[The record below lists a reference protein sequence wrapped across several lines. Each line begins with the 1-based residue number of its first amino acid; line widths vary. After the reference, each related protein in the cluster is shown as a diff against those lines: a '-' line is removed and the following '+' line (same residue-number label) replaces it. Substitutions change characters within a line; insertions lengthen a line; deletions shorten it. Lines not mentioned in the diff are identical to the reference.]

1 MVTSK
6 KAFDAVK
13 RAADRITSERLA
25 AFVKSLEGNLPS
37 VNGQIQW
44 DYISGKEFPA
54 STIDNWLRRAQD
66 HGRLD
71 GVSLN
76 RVAFELWK
84 RLEEL
89 GAIITKHD
97 TCMIV
102 PAPDIESKLARA
114 VEKEFAKGK

>member
-1 MVTSK
+1 MATSK
-6 KAFDAVK
+6 KAFEAVK

-37 VNGQIQW
+37 ANGKIQS
-44 DYISGKEFPA
+44 IKGKEYPA
-54 STIDNWLRRAQD
+54 SVIDNWIRRAQD

-89 GAIITKHD
+89 GAVITGHD

-102 PAPDIESKLARA
+102 PAPDIESMLARA
-114 VEKEFAKGK
+114 VEKQFAKSK

>member
-1 MVTSK
+1 MATTK
-6 KAFDAVK
+6 KAFEAVK
-13 RAADRITSERLA
+13 KASEEMTSARIK

-44 DYISGKEFPA
+44 SAIKGKEYPA
-54 STIDNWLRRAQD
+54 TTIDNWLRRAQD

-89 GAIITKHD
+89 GAVITKHD

-102 PAPDIESKLARA
+102 PAPEIESKLARA